1 MIKKVTV
8 REFERFLDEADSTT
22 TTEFLTIGTYD
33 VVAWKD
39 DKAYWCNI
47 QSLEGD
53 SAIGTIEEISEE
65 KAHELAVSGLEW

>member
-8 REFERFLDEADSTT
+8 REFEKFLDEADSSA

-33 VVAWKD
+33 VVAWKG
-39 DKAYWCNI
+39 DKPYWCTI

-53 SAIGTIEEISEE
+53 SAIGTIEEITKE